1 MPSKRITSSKRN
13 PSGIF
18 RMCANPFIF
27 TRFQGVAWSPEAPSG
42 LLFRLCYN
50 FGTSS
55 RRKRETRA
63 KTKPGPG
70 VVEDAPREP
79 SDTTFQEVICER
91 LRPLSFTAL
100 THIQPQRP
108 FLNPSKKLTLTL
120 LRTTPERK
128 PDDLLFHALLGLP
141 DRRPPEALFLKSR
154 HPFATSFLPPGI

>member
-1 MPSKRITSSKRN
+1 MGS
-13 PSGIF
+13 
-18 RMCANPFIF
+18 A
-27 TRFQGVAWSPEAPSG
+27 EAPIRTV
-42 LLFRLCYN
+42 FPLCYN

-141 DRRPPEALFLKSR
+141 DRRPPKRFFSSPVIRSPQLFFRPGFDSR
-154 HPFATSFLPPGI
+154 RKPCIE